1 MNGVCG
7 GDGIADGACDC
18 AGNFYDE
25 CGVCDGDGMG
35 DGACDCDGNFYDEC
49 GVCGGDGSSCAE
61 VVILSS
67 TVAFPDALTPE
78 QQDDLSDSYC
88 AAIAQESGIAGA
100 AQVLTCTCV
109 QVSARRRLLSVDYL
123 LSATISQNV
132 LTAQNIQ
139 AADVTS
145 VLQSVIVQDV
155 INETPSIIDEIGP
168 LSCDSTGSCEPAVV
182 DAVQSTSGSAGGGGG
197 GGTTVVII
205 LLVLLLGAGGA
216 GYYFYAQNKAAKE
229 MDGIAT
235 DKDVE

>member
-18 AGNFYDE
+18 AGNFFDE
-25 CGVCDGDGMG
+25 CGVCDGDGIA

-67 TVAFPDALTPE
+67 TVSFADALTPE

-88 AAIAQESGIAGA
+88 ATIAQESGIADA
-100 AQVLTCTCV
+100 VQVLTCTCV
-109 QVSARRRLLSVDYL
+109 QVSARRRLLSVEYL
-123 LSATISQNV
+123 LSATIAQNV

-145 VLQSVIVQDV
+145 DLQSVIVVQDV
-155 INETPSIIDEIGP
+155 VTSTPSIIDEIGP
-168 LSCDSTGSCEPAVV
+168 LSCDSTGS
-182 DAVQSTSGSAGGGGG
+182 
-197 GGTTVVII
+197 
-205 LLVLLLGAGGA
+205 
-216 GYYFYAQNKAAKE
+216 
-229 MDGIAT
+229 
-235 DKDVE
+235 